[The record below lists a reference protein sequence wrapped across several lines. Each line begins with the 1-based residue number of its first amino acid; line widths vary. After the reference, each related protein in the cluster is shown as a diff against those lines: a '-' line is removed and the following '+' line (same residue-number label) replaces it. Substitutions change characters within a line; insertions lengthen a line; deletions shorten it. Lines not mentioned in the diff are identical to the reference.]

1 VTAPLARAVFGRVVR
16 PPYVWVR
23 HSLTTALFDRR
34 LGVDTEGVIHPEE
47 LGFSDDRYTR
57 YVPTALGSLRRIL
70 PPREVDQD
78 DVLLDLG
85 SGKGRVV
92 LQAALNYPFR
102 RVYGVELSEQLH
114 AVAER
119 NLEAGRDR
127 LRCQDVRLVNANALD
142 FEIPDDVTVV
152 WLYNPFVG
160 EVFEAVVAKLLASV
174 DRAPRRV
181 RVVYGNPI
189 EEAALLRTGR
199 FHQVRTV
206 GGWRPGAEWA
216 RSNSYRMYEVS

>member
-1 VTAPLARAVFGRVVR
+1 MAKAVFGRVVR
-16 PPYVWVR
+16 PPYRWVR
-23 HSLTTALFDRR
+23 HGLTSALFDRR
-34 LGVDTEGVIHPEE
+34 LGVDTEGTIHPEE
-47 LGFSDDRYTR
+47 LGFEDARYTR
-57 YVPTALGSLRRIL
+57 YAPAGLGSLRRIL
-70 PPREVDQD
+70 PPREVSED
-78 DVLLDLG
+78 DVLLDIG

-114 AVAER
+114 EVAER
-119 NLEAGRDR
+119 NLAAGRDR
-127 LRCQDVRLVNANALD
+127 LRCQDVRLINANALD

-160 EVFEAVVAKLLASV
+160 EVFEAVVDKLLASV

-189 EEAALLRTGR
+189 EAEALLRTGR
-199 FHQVRTV
+199 FLEVRALR
-206 GGWRPGAEWA
+206 GWRPGAEWS